1 MYRGIKIANITV
13 AYLNIAK
20 QNDMS
25 QAVWSQKRSPTTFV
39 ELKSLKLVDYE
50 YLLPLS

>member
-25 QAVWSQKRSPTTFV
+25 QFV